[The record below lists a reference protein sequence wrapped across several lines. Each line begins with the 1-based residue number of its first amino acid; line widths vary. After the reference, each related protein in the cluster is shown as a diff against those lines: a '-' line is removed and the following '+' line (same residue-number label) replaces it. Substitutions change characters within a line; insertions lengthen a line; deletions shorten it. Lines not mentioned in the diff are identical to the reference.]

1 MAEPLTPRP
10 GRTLVAMTGSLSMI
24 FLDATVVGV
33 ALPTI
38 QSDLELTTATAA
50 WVVNA
55 FLIAFASSL
64 AIGGRLADK
73 IGRLPT
79 FRCAILLF
87 VAGSA
92 TCAFATSGLMLI
104 IARAVQG
111 SAAGL
116 MQPASTAIVIGA
128 FPAGQRGRAMATYF
142 GVALLFLMAGPVIGG
157 LIVQLADWPWIFWLN
172 IPVATTA
179 LILSVGLALPAR
191 KSNRRGFDPVGAILL
206 ISGLPAMVLGLE
218 WLGHPPEDA
227 TWLPIALAA
236 AGASLTIFAVFH
248 ASRAAHPLLQVQ
260 LIAPR
265 IILGQTLVLG
275 LVSLIMSAQAVY
287 GAIYLQEV
295 LAFTPVQ
302 AGLGSLPLL
311 LPVVLVIRSAGKTYD
326 RIGSAKPVFI
336 GLIITLAGLSV
347 EVIGVLLQSYPILAI
362 GMVLVG
368 GGSTFA
374 STPANTDVL
383 SMSPP
388 DQRGEMSGM
397 VQTLRQLGGS
407 IGIVICVLAISWTV
421 AAKMPDS
428 LPTGELGDTVRHAL
442 EGDVSAIR
450 SLRASDPSLAADLIN
465 ARSSGM
471 AAAFIM
477 QGIAAAV
484 ALLIAQCML
493 RPWKRDDQ
501 HTKSCN
507 ATKSACS

>member
-1 MAEPLTPRP
+1 MPELLTPRP

-50 WVVNA
+50 WVINA
-55 FLIAFASSL
+55 FLVAFASSL
-64 AIGGRLADK
+64 AIGGRLADRV
-73 IGRLPT
+73 GRLPT
-79 FRCAILLF
+79 FRCAMLLF
-87 VAGSA
+87 AAGSV
-92 TCAFATSGLMLI
+92 TCAFATSGMMLI

-111 SAAGL
+111 VAAGL
-116 MQPASTAIVIGA
+116 MQPASTAVVIGA

-157 LIVQLADWPWIFWLN
+157 LIVELADWTWIFWLN
-172 IPVATTA
+172 IPVATLA
-179 LILSVGLALPAR
+179 LTLSVGLTLPAR
-191 KSNRRGFDPVGAILL
+191 NPSRRGFDAVGAILL

-218 WLGHPPEDA
+218 WLGHPPEGA
-227 TWLPIALAA
+227 TWVPIALAA
-236 AGASLTIFAVFH
+236 TGASLTIFAVFH
-248 ASRAAHPLLQVQ
+248 ATRAAHPLLQVR

-265 IILGQTLVLG
+265 IILGQTLVLA

-295 LAFTPVQ
+295 LAFTPLQ
-302 AGLGSLPLL
+302 AGFGSLPLL
-311 LPVVLVIRSAGKTYD
+311 LPVVLVIHSAGKTYD

-388 DQRGEMSGM
+388 EQRGEMSGM
-397 VQTLRQLGGS
+397 VQTLRQLGSS

-421 AAKMPDS
+421 ARKMPDS
-428 LPTGELGDTVRHAL
+428 LPAGEVGDTVRNAL
-442 EGDVSAIR
+442 EGNVTALR
-450 SLRASDPSLAADLIN
+450 SLRTSDPSLAADLTN

-471 AAAFIM
+471 AAAFIV
-477 QGIAAAV
+477 QGLAAAI
-484 ALLIAQCML
+484 AILIAQCML
-493 RPWKRDDQ
+493 RPWRQDDQ
-501 HTKSCN
+501 HMN
-507 ATKSACS
+507 ASNTSKLSSD